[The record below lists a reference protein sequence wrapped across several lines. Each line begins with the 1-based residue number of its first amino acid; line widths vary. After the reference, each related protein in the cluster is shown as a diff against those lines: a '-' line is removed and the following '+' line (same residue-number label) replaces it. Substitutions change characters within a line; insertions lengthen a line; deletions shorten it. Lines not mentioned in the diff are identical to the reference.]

1 MANKEDKELSTYRDL
16 MKAPEKFEEGFGGKT
31 LVGALFLGLL
41 MMPGSMYLQLVVGE
55 GMGPAAR
62 WVTIILFAE
71 IARRSLQELRQQEI
85 FILYYMTGIGI
96 STPFFG
102 LLWSQYFIQSD
113 AAIAMG
119 VSQEIPAWVAPSVK
133 TMAEIGERTFF
144 HQAWLGPIALMVT
157 TMIIHRI
164 DQFGLG
170 YFLYRLTSDVE
181 KLPFPMAPVAAQG
194 VVALTESKDPSEQ
207 WRWTCF
213 TTGGML
219 GGGFGFLYVGI
230 PALTSVL
237 FNKPIEFFPIPFIDL
252 TASMEN
258 VFAATAI
265 NISLDITLVVLG
277 MVLPFWAVMGGIIG
291 FFITLALNP
300 ILLNMGILNTW
311 RPGMGVVDT
320 FFSNTIDFYLSFG
333 IGVTL
338 SIAAISFGSILKPLF
353 AISRKRDKVEIGGFR
368 AGFKKLMTN
377 NTMRGDISIWISLV
391 IYFASTFAYILIC
404 IFLIDGF
411 PWPFFLI
418 YAFIYTPIISYANAK
433 LEGLAGQTV
442 TIPLVREASFIMSG
456 YKGVAIW
463 FAPIPL
469 YEYGRITM
477 DFRVVE
483 LTGTKLR
490 SVIKTELL
498 TMPIVIISAIVF
510 ANFIWNIAPI
520 PSDTFKFTQEMWPL
534 QAKNVALTYSSTL
547 EGSSPFLESLKG
559 SYIGYGFFGGVITF
573 VILSF
578 LGLPTLLVY
587 GVVRGLGQGTPAAV
601 FPEFIGALVGR
612 FYFQR
617 KFGENW
623 RKYTPVLL
631 AGFSC
636 GMGLIGMAAIGFK
649 LLSSSISALIY

>member
-1 MANKEDKELSTYRDL
+1 MANREDKELSSFRDL
-16 MKAPEKFEEGFGGKT
+16 MKVPEVFADGFGGKT
-31 LVGALFLGLL
+31 FVGALFLGLL

-71 IARRSLQELRQQEI
+71 VARRSLQELRQQEI

-133 TMAEIGERTFF
+133 TMNEIGERTFF
-144 HQAWLGPIALMVT
+144 HKAWLGPIALMVT

-213 TTGGML
+213 TTGSML
-219 GGGFGFLYVGI
+219 GGIFGFLYVGV
-230 PALTSVL
+230 PALTSVM
-237 FNKPIEFFPIPFIDL
+237 FSKPIELFPIPFADL
-252 TASMEN
+252 TTN
-258 VFAATAI
+258 VERVFPSTAF
-265 NISLDITLVVLG
+265 NISLDLTLVVLG
-277 MVLPFWAVMGGIIG
+277 MVLPFWAVIGGFIG
-291 FFITLALNP
+291 FLITLSLNP
-300 ILLNMGILNTW
+300 VLIHAGILKTW

-320 FFSNTIDFYLSFG
+320 FFSNSIDFYLSFG

-338 SIAAISFGSILKPLF
+338 SIAAISMGTMLKPLF
-353 AISRKRDKVEIGGFR
+353 TVARKKDVASTGGFK
-368 AGFKKLMTN
+368 AGWAKLMTN
-377 NTMRGDISIWISLV
+377 NTMRGDISIWLSLV
-391 IYFASTFAYILIC
+391 IYFGSTLSYILIC
-404 IFLIDGF
+404 IYLIDGF
-411 PWPFFLI
+411 PWPFFLL
-418 YAFIYTPIISYANAK
+418 YAFMYTPLISYANAK

-442 TIPLVREASFIMSG
+442 SIPLVREASFIMSG
-456 YKGVAIW
+456 YKGVAMW

-483 LTGTKLR
+483 LTGTKLG

-498 TMPIVIISAIVF
+498 TMPIVIVSAIVF
-510 ANFIWNIAPI
+510 ANFIWHIAPI
-520 PSDTFKFTQEMWPL
+520 PSDSFKFTQEIWPL
-534 QAKNVALTYSSTL
+534 QAKQASLTYSSTL
-547 EGSSPFLESLKG
+547 EGSSPFLEALKG
-559 SYIGYGFFGGVITF
+559 SYVSYGFLGGVCTF
-573 VILSF
+573 IVLTV
-578 LGLPTLLVY
+578 LGLPTLLVF
-587 GVVRGLGQGTPAAV
+587 GIVRGLGQGTPAAV
-601 FPEFIGALVGR
+601 FPEIIGAMLGR

-617 KFGENW
+617 KFGDKW
-623 RKYTPVLL
+623 RMYTPVLL

-649 LLSSSISALIY
+649 LLSSSISALVF